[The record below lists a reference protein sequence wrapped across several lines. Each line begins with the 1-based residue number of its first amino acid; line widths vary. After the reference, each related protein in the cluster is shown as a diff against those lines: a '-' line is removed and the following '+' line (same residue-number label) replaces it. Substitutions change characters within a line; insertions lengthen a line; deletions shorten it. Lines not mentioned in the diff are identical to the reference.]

1 MADRHAALPAAPAPT
16 MRAISS
22 SILSAS
28 GSAPGCDNTP
38 YEVFH
43 FGTNFTAHLLGQ
55 AMHAAQKGEWILA
68 R

>member
-1 MADRHAALPAAPAPT
+1 MANRSAALPELPAPS
-16 MRAISS
+16 MRAISA

-28 GSAPGCDNTP
+28 GSAPGCDNAP
-38 YEVFH
+38 YEVFN

-55 AMHAAQKGEWILA
+55 AMHAAHKGVWILA